1 MCVGTIAGA
10 VLLKQQS
17 DAHKTAADLANNTLQ
32 QNTRTVYVVMAT
44 TEDGESTFLKA
55 GTALEDGINVEKKQI
70 YSSLPESAYITE
82 DDLGLPLIN
91 TVSDGTPVL
100 ACMVAHDEASEGDRD
115 YEVRVANM
123 MTSGRK

>member
-1 MCVGTIAGA
+1 MRKSKFKTLVGVIITLSVMCVGTIAGA

-70 YSSLPESAYITE
+70 TRKRLYHRRRFRTTAYQY
-82 DDLGLPLIN
+82 GF
-91 TVSDGTPVL
+91 
-100 ACMVAHDEASEGDRD
+100 
-115 YEVRVANM
+115 
-123 MTSGRK
+123 